1 MRNAHRSQIIALG
14 VVAVALS
21 AAGTF
26 DHSLLLSISIDVP
39 ALVLLGW
46 SLGGILPAAPWSE
59 RCNAGGL
66 TGLLLAALLLALWMI
81 PSAMDWVKIDGA
93 MRAARIASLVL
104 GVGYALRVSWPLAG
118 ALIRWAWHLEAA
130 GMMMRFGVAYLF
142 VDRTLCSGVSSS
154 DQRAAG
160 VVLCVSGI
168 AYFFACSWRF
178 INPRAS
184 VVTRGSQRLRSIA
197 ESTEHS
203 DPGNAPPLTM
213 AVNFGAAIGL

>member
-1 MRNAHRSQIIALG
+1 MPSRSPIIALG
-14 VVAVALS
+14 VVVAALS
-21 AAGTF
+21 AAGAF
-26 DHSLLLSISIDVP
+26 DHSLLFAMSIEVP

-46 SLGGILPAAPWSE
+46 SLGGILPTAPWSE

-81 PSAMDWVKIDGA
+81 PSAMDWTKIDGA

-118 ALIRWAWHLEAA
+118 ALVRWVWHLEAA
-130 GMMMRFGVAYLF
+130 GMMMRLGVAYLF

-160 VVLCVSGI
+160 VVLCVLGI
-168 AYFFACSWRF
+168 AYLIACNWRF

-184 VVTRGSQRLRSIA
+184 VTAPGSQRFCSVG
-197 ESTEHS
+197 ESTEH
-203 DPGNAPPLTM
+203 PEPR
-213 AVNFGAAIGL
+213 